1 VPPSERLGW
10 TADVVAPS
18 PGDRVLEV
26 GCGHGVLV
34 SLLAARLSTGLVVGV
49 DRSPTMIAAAAR
61 RNRQAIAAGR
71 VVLTAATL
79 TEADL
84 GAQEF
89 DVVVSFNVRAF
100 WTPPAAVWDVV
111 DRVLAPG
118 GRTVVAWSV
127 MAPGAAAPVE
137 EAVRRLAGDR
147 GLVPVGVHRGRTA
160 PMESIALELS
170 RSPTAS

>member
-1 VPPSERLGW
+1 VPPSARLGW

-100 WTPPAAVWDVV
+100 WTSPAPEWDVV

-118 GRTVVAWSV
+118 GRAVVAWSL
-127 MAPGAAAPVE
+127 MGAEVQAPVE
-137 EAVRRLAGDR
+137 EAVGRLAGAR
-147 GLVPVGVHRGRTA
+147 GLVAAGLYRGRTT
-160 PMESIALELS
+160 PTESVALEL
-170 RSPTAS
+170 RRGT